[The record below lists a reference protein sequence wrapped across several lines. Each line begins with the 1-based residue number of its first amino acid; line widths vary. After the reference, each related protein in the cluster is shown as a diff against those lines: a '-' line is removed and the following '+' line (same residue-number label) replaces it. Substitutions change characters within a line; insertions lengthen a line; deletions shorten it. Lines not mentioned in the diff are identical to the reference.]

1 LKKIIITFFAAILL
15 ISALNISP
23 QHGQASTKLD
33 QLEKKIKNI
42 EAKERAT
49 ERAILNNKTVL
60 KNIEVKKAETIND
73 MNFLLNAIQT
83 KLALISEKEK
93 EIAETKDTL
102 TKTTI
107 ELDEAEQRV
116 VFRDDLLRSRLR
128 LMYMNGSV
136 SYLDVLFGATSFSDL
151 LNRYQSLSL
160 IVDQDEEILASD
172 MKDKELIALNKQTVE
187 SDLKKLEQLYDELEQ
202 EKSEL
207 QIKEKSKEVMI
218 AQLEHSKEDLME
230 INEEQEKA
238 LIDIATAK
246 SQAKKE
252 RDAEKNRVLK
262 PTKGKFAWPLPERF
276 TISSSY
282 GNRIHPITR
291 KKKMHAGIDIAA
303 PKGTKILAAGK
314 GEVIV
319 AKYYGGYGNCVIVD
333 HNGKWTIYGH
343 MSKISVREGDQ
354 VDVGSVLGLVGS
366 TGDSTGNHLHYEV
379 RVNSVA
385 VDPLKHTVRP

>member
-23 QHGQASTKLD
+23 EHGQASTKLD
-33 QLEKKIKNI
+33 QLDKKIKDI

-49 ERAILNNKTVL
+49 ERAIKNNETVI
-60 KNIEVKKAETIND
+60 KNIEDKKVKTIND
-73 MNFLLNAIQT
+73 MNYLLNAIQT
-83 KLALISEKEK
+83 KLALIGEKEK
-93 EIAETKDTL
+93 EIAETKEKL

-116 VFRDDLLRSRLR
+116 ISRDDLLRSRLR
-128 LMYMNGSV
+128 LMYTNGSV
-136 SYLDVLFGATSFSDL
+136 TYLDVLFSATSFTDF

-160 IVDQDEEILASD
+160 IVDQDEEILASNI
-172 MKDKELIALNKQTVE
+172 KDKELIALNKQTVE
-187 SDLKKLEQLYDELEQ
+187 NDLVKLKQLYEELEQ
-202 EKSEL
+202 EKSDL
-207 QIKEKSKEVMI
+207 QIKEQSKEVMI
-218 AQLEHSKEDLME
+218 AQLEHSKEDLIE
-230 INEEQEKA
+230 INEEQEKV

-252 RDAEKNRVLK
+252 RDAEAKRVLK
-262 PTKGKFAWPLPERF
+262 PIKGKFAWPLPQRF
-276 TISSSY
+276 TISSAY
-282 GNRIHPITR
+282 GNRIHPITKR
-291 KKKMHAGIDIAA
+291 KKMHAGIDIAA

-343 MSKISVREGDQ
+343 MSKISVKEGDQ
-354 VDVGSVLGLVGS
+354 VEVGHVLGLVGS

-379 RVNSVA
+379 RVNSEA
-385 VDPLKHTVRP
+385 VDPLKYTVRP